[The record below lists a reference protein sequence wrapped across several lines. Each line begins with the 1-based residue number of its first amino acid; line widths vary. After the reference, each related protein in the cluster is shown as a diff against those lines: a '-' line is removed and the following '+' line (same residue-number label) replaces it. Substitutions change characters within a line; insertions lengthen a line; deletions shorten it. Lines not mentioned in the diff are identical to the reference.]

1 MRLLEGLGGSCHTSV
16 AVHAS
21 GLGTLHLRAELLS
34 PDGQERL
41 DEALS
46 GAGDPRALGLAL
58 AAALM
63 ARATPA
69 IRASL
74 EPVLE
79 RGLSRPVLL
88 VTRPAEEAGRT
99 AAAAAAVGFDV
110 VAAPLLTIE
119 PVRFQFRRARSTRC
133 CSPAPR
139 APALAATGAPE
150 LLALPA
156 YAVGART
163 AEALE
168 AAGFRLAR
176 MGEANGSAILGLVAA
191 AGVRRILHLAGEAT
205 APAEVPPGLEVVRVP
220 VYAARR
226 VAAMP
231 PLALDALRAGWV
243 FATLLFSART
253 ARHFRRLA
261 DEAGLDPG
269 LQRIVA
275 LSPAVAEGAGPG
287 WAAVGISEAPDL
299 DGALAAARGLW
310 QSLSDGR

>member
-1 MRLLEGLGGSCHTSV
+1 M
-16 AVHAS
+16 
-21 GLGTLHLRAELLS
+21 
-34 PDGQERL
+34 
-41 DEALS
+41 
-46 GAGDPRALGLAL
+46 
-58 AAALM
+58 
-63 ARATPA
+63 
-69 IRASL
+69 
-74 EPVLE
+74 
-79 RGLSRPVLL
+79 LL

-119 PVRFQFRRARSTRC
+119 PVAFSIPPGAFDALLFTS
-133 CSPAPR
+133 AR

-176 MGEANGSAILGLVAA
+176 MGEANGSAILGLAAA

-231 PLALDALRAGWV
+231 PLALDALRAGGC
-243 FATLLFSART
+243 LPRCC
-253 ARHFRRLA
+253 FRRGRRA
-261 DEAGLDPG
+261 ISEGWQTKPG
-269 LQRIVA
+269 LI
-275 LSPAVAEGAGPG
+275 
-287 WAAVGISEAPDL
+287 
-299 DGALAAARGLW
+299 RGCSG
-310 QSLSDGR
+310 SLR